1 MLSEKDKEEKLT
13 KDDTKDIWQQMSLQL
28 IKNIEDLDK
37 AKTDSFTTRSGK
49 VIRRHEIID
58 MLLNIFSLMCKEFPK
73 DIPENVSKYIGE
85 SIASGKIKNT
95 ASKPRGFNNK
105 EYESVMTC
113 LEIFKL
119 IIEEGMLKDNA
130 ITLYASKN
138 NMEESIIYKRLEE
151 YGDIAMATTPMI
163 WGRLLTPKEQ
173 QLIHQNNNDTQDE
186 NFLDE
191 EDTIDR

>member
-1 MLSEKDKEEKLT
+1 MLALSEKDKEEKLT

-85 SIASGKIKNT
+85 SIASGKIKQT
-95 ASKPRGFNNK
+95 ASKPRGLSNK
-105 EYESVMTC
+105 EYECIMTC
-113 LEIFKL
+113 LDIFKL
-119 IIEEGMLKDNA
+119 IIEEEILKDNA

-138 NMEESIIYKRLEE
+138 NIEESAIYKRLEN
-151 YGDIAMATTPMI
+151 YGDIAMATTPMM
-163 WGRLLTPKEQ
+163 WSRPLTLKEQ
-173 QLIHQNNNDTQDE
+173 QLIKKEMKRKIGTRGEEIE
-186 NFLDE
+186 NE
-191 EDTIDR
+191 